1 LGNVEQLRTGAKI
14 AGILGLKHFE
24 LGPGR
29 TGIATYEKLPAG
41 LFALEMAVRL
51 SQ

>member
-1 LGNVEQLRTGAKI
+1 MLEQLRTGAKI
-14 AGILGLKHFE
+14 AWILGLKHFE

-29 TGIATYEKLPAG
+29 IGFYRDRRAVPAG